1 MERKIQFNMQSKKSK
16 KSVIL
21 GLNGWMERGHD
32 ASACLLINEKIV
44 AFAEEERFTRKR
56 YSYDSLPINAIA
68 YCLEEGKVSIDEINK
83 VVYGWNMPKIYKMR
97 RGKFPFSKKQ
107 ILKQLFPPNL
117 YKYTSLPPLEFIDH
131 HLAHASSA
139 YRLSGFNDASIL
151 VLDGQGEDCSG
162 TLAYSKDGKINIIS
176 KVPISFSLGYM
187 MEAACKHIG
196 LRTSDAGKLMGLAG
210 HGKKANIFNN
220 IVLTET
226 GYLVKDFPNDK
237 SIIKDVLDEQEQ
249 IIHQWEKYFSDK
261 YPLSII
267 KESKFSTLKGSWVT
281 EIKYNQDC
289 KNFAYSVQKTLEEVV
304 IHLVK
309 YLVRKTSCRN
319 LVIAGGI
326 GLNCVINGRLISE
339 GVIDNLF
346 VQPAANDAGVSIG
359 AALEIAHKDF
369 GYNKFDRL
377 ENIYLGPK
385 YTNQQILNTLRTF
398 KIPYKKVN
406 DIHKLAA
413 KALSEGKIVGWF
425 QGRMEGGPRALGNRS
440 ILANPRIKDMHDIV
454 NKIKS
459 RENWRPLA
467 PSILEECIN
476 DYFEEACP
484 SPFMLKSHR
493 VKKEKAKEIPAV
505 THKDLTA
512 RYHSVSIQSNK
523 LYYLLIKEF
532 YRLTGIPMIMNTSLN
547 IGGEP
552 LVCTPE
558 QAIKT
563 FYLSA
568 IDYLV
573 LGNYWITKDEKQ

>member
-1 MERKIQFNMQSKKSK
+1 MQSKRSK

-32 ASACLLINEKIV
+32 ASACLLIDGKIV
-44 AFAEEERFTRKR
+44 AFAEEERFIRKR

-68 YCLEEGKVSIDEINK
+68 YCLEEGKVSVDEIDK
-83 VVYGWNMPKIYKMR
+83 VVYGWNMPKTYKMR
-97 RGKFPFSKKQ
+97 RGRFPFSREQ
-107 ILKQLFPPNL
+107 ILEQLFPPNL
-117 YKYTSLPPLEFIDH
+117 YEYTSLPPLEFIDH
-131 HLAHASSA
+131 HLAHASSS
-139 YRLSGFNDASIL
+139 YRLSGFNEASIL
-151 VLDGQGEDCSG
+151 VLDGQGEDSSG
-162 TLAYSKDGKINIIS
+162 TLAYSKDGVIKIIA

-210 HGKKANIFNN
+210 HGKKANIFDN

-226 GYLVKDFPNDK
+226 GYLIKGFASDK
-237 SIIKDVLDEQEQ
+237 SLIKDSLDEQEQ
-249 IIHQWEKYFSDK
+249 VISQWEKYFLQK
-261 YPLSII
+261 YPLKIV
-267 KESKFSTLKGSWVT
+267 KKSKFDILRGSLVT
-281 EIKYNQDC
+281 EISYDQDC

-309 YLVRKTSCRN
+309 YLVTKTGCRN

-326 GLNCVINGRLISE
+326 GLNCTTNGRLISE
-339 GVIDNLF
+339 GIIDNLF

-359 AALEIAHKDF
+359 AALEVAHREF
-369 GYNKFDRL
+369 GYKFDRL

-385 YTNQQILNTLRTF
+385 YTDQQILDTLNRF
-398 KIPYKKVN
+398 KITYKKIN
-406 DIHKLAA
+406 DIHKMAA
-413 KALSEGKIVGWF
+413 KALSEGKIVAWF

-440 ILANPRIKDMHDIV
+440 LLANPKIKEMHDIV

-467 PSILEECIN
+467 PSILEECVN
-476 DYFEEACP
+476 DYFEKANL
-484 SPFMLKSHR
+484 SPFMLQNHR
-493 VKKEKAKEIPAV
+493 VRKEKAEEIPAV
-505 THKDLTA
+505 IHKDLTA
-512 RYHSVSIQSNK
+512 RYQSVSNRSNK
-523 LYYLLIKEF
+523 IYYLLIKEF
-532 YRLTGIPMIMNTSLN
+532 YKLTGTPIVLNTSLN

-563 FYLSA
+563 FYFSA
-568 IDYLV
+568 IDCLA
-573 LGNYWITKDEKQ
+573 LGNYWITKR